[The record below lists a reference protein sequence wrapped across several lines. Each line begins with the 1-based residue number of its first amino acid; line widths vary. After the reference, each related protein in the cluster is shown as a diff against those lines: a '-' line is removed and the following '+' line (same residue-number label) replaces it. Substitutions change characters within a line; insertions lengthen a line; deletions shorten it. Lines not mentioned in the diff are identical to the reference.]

1 MHTSIV
7 GPFLI
12 VAQSRVGPLVY
23 LSIDLASMTLQ
34 ATTRKH
40 QAKPFIIMASE
51 ENANDF
57 HIVYINVRGNS
68 HRSSLSP
75 LFSSHP
81 TGYRPLPHYLTA
93 HRNIFGYSSE
103 PLRLEINPPFQDTL
117 FHLHSRLRTSRPPPE
132 DPGPWV
138 TGKEAFFISCSTRW
152 FARDAYIAVRREVLG
167 GGSYHREVL
176 GGGSYHREVQGGG
189 AQHREVQ
196 GGEADHREV
205 QGGGAQH
212 REVQGGGAQHR
223 EVQGG
228 GADPREVQGGGA
240 DPREV
245 QGGGADPREV
255 QGGGADPREVQGGG
269 ADPRE
274 VQGGGADPR
283 EVQGCGADYKY
294 TPVCIPQ
301 SAATEDYL
309 SIFHLVASDLDSVE
323 ETVNVK
329 SETEVM

>member
-1 MHTSIV
+1 MYVYIYIYRLWGYAHPVDNVIQPIQLPCSTSAHMYTSIV

-12 VAQSRVGPLVY
+12 VARSRVGPLVY

-34 ATTRKH
+34 ATTSKH

-57 HIVYINVRGNS
+57 HIVYINVHGNS

-75 LFSSHP
+75 LFSSRP
-81 TGYRPLPHYLTA
+81 TGYRPLPHYLTT
-93 HRNIFGYSSE
+93 HRNILGYSTE

-132 DPGPWV
+132 DLGPWV

-152 FARDAYIAVRREVLG
+152 FTRDAYLAIRREVQG
-167 GGSYHREVL
+167 GGAQ
-176 GGGSYHREVQGGG
+176 HREVQGGG

-205 QGGGAQH
+205 QGGGADC
-212 REVQGGGAQHR
+212 R

-228 GADPREVQGGGA
+228 GADCREVQEGGADCREVQGGGA
-240 DPREV
+240 DRREV
-245 QGGGADPREV
+245 QGG
-255 QGGGADPREVQGGG
+255 
-269 ADPRE
+269 
-274 VQGGGADPR
+274 
-283 EVQGCGADYKY
+283 GADYKY

-323 ETVNVK
+323 ETVHVK
-329 SETEVM
+329 SEKEVM